1 MHATGTA
8 GWVGRPMRR
17 REDRAHVTGRGRFVD
32 DLAVAGMLHLV
43 LTRSPHAHAC
53 IRSLDASA
61 ARRMPGVVAVIT
73 PEDLGQIGPVP
84 LMRLAPGT
92 VIPEYPLL
100 AAGIVRAQGV
110 PVAAVVAESSYIA
123 ADAAE
128 RIGVDYEPIA
138 GVADPDGALA
148 AGAPQVV
155 EASRDNR
162 ALAVAWRH
170 GDTER
175 AFRDAAH
182 RVTLTVQQQR
192 LCGVPMEPRG
202 ALARW
207 DAVSGELTVWTST
220 QAPFRIRSS
229 LARMLGLDEARV
241 RVIAPDVGG
250 GFGVK
255 GGPYREEVL
264 IPWLARRLGRP
275 VKWISTRV
283 EDLLTTHH
291 GRGATAR
298 GELAVAADGGILGL
312 RARIVCPLGPSV
324 GYTAMGTPRNH
335 VRCLPGPYA
344 IADVDIE
351 AVGAFTTTPP
361 VGPYRGAGR
370 PEAAFLIERLVD
382 EAARALAL
390 DPAELRRRNLV
401 PPEQFPFATATG
413 QSYDSGDYPELLAR
427 VLAAADYA
435 ALRRAQAERRA
446 RGELVGVG
454 LSVYVEPSALGWE
467 SGLVRVEADGRV
479 TVATGSSAHGQ
490 GHETVFAQIVADRLG
505 VEPEAI
511 EVHHGDTA
519 AIGRAVGTFASRS
532 PALGGGALVHAAEAV
547 VAKARRLAAHLLE
560 AHAEDVR
567 LAVGGFAVA
576 GVPDRFVR
584 WADVARLAWRGPLPA
599 GEEPGLEAS
608 HVLAPEH
615 EVWSGGAVVAAVR
628 VERETGNFVLERLVW
643 THDARP

>member
-1 MHATGTA
+1 VSTGD
-8 GWVGRPMRR
+8 P
-17 REDRAHVTGRGRFVD
+17 DRAF
-32 DLAVAGMLHLV
+32 A
-43 LTRSPHAHAC
+43 
-53 IRSLDASA
+53 
-61 ARRMPGVVAVIT
+61 
-73 PEDLGQIGPVP
+73 
-84 LMRLAPGT
+84 
-92 VIPEYPLL
+92 
-100 AAGIVRAQGV
+100 
-110 PVAAVVAESSYIA
+110 
-123 ADAAE
+123 
-128 RIGVDYEPIA
+128 
-138 GVADPDGALA
+138 
-148 AGAPQVV
+148 
-155 EASRDNR
+155 
-162 ALAVAWRH
+162 
-170 GDTER
+170 
-175 AFRDAAH
+175 AAH
-182 RVTLTVQQQR
+182 RVVALDVRQTR
-192 LCGVPMEPRG
+192 LAGVPLEPRAVAARWEDG
-202 ALARW
+202 ALTIW
-207 DAVSGELTVWTST
+207 SST
-220 QAPFRIRSS
+220 QVPHRIRDEV
-229 LARMLGLDEARV
+229 ARLLGLAPERV

-291 GRGATAR
+291 GRGAAAR
-298 GELAVAADGGILGL
+298 GELAVAADGAILGL

-324 GYTAMGTPRNH
+324 GYTAMGTPRNY

-454 LSVYVEPSALGWE
+454 LSVYVEPSGLGWE

-479 TVATGSSAHGQ
+479 TAATGSSAHGQ

-519 AIGRAVGTFASRS
+519 AIGRGVGTFGSRS
-532 PALGGGALVHAAEAV
+532 TALGGGALVHAAEAV
-547 VAKARRLAAHLLE
+547 VAKARSSFSFNSPIL
-560 AHAEDVR
+560 
-567 LAVGGFAVA
+567 
-576 GVPDRFVR
+576 
-584 WADVARLAWRGPLPA
+584 
-599 GEEPGLEAS
+599 
-608 HVLAPEH
+608 
-615 EVWSGGAVVAAVR
+615 
-628 VERETGNFVLERLVW
+628 
-643 THDARP
+643 